1 MKSIGS
7 PYVDNGKQRAFLRK
21 LFARKARE
29 LLSLSRNQLIILTKL
44 VIGHWIKRSS
54 I

>member
-7 PYVDNGKQRAFLRK
+7 PYMDNGKQRAFLRK
-21 LFARKARE
+21 LFARKARK
-29 LLSLSRNQLIILTKL
+29 LLNLSRNQLIILTKF
-44 VIGHWIKRSS
+44 VTGHWTKRSH